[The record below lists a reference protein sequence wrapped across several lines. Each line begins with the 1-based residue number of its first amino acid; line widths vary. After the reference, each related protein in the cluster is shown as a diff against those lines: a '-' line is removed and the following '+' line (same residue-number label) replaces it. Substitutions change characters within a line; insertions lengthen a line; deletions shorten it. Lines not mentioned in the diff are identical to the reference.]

1 MFLTTSFFI
10 LPKVC
15 FFMTLLKKLLGIVG
29 ESVMCKHLTAFKI
42 SSDLIVHIFYSWLK
56 LEQMMTGL
64 TYFASDLPEVGIGL
78 LYLPQVSQVVYL
90 RSGSK
95 QLA

>member
-1 MFLTTSFFI
+1 
-10 LPKVC
+10 
-15 FFMTLLKKLLGIVG
+15 
-29 ESVMCKHLTAFKI
+29 
-42 SSDLIVHIFYSWLK
+42 
-56 LEQMMTGL
+56 MTGL